1 MVRQLG
7 LSETGRQG
15 IVLNETV
22 DKDLHIFYFYL
33 SNTGWGVIAE
43 AKWPVLVLDCP
54 GTHSLMGLMTPDLP
68 SATTGAGQGAS
79 PPLATSSPIRR
90 DHTLDT
96 LVRLHF
102 EPGSEQALAM
112 LAGGDASGTDVALQ
126 PATGD
131 SPPVKVAEARLT
143 VCDVAL
149 GLLGGMMM
157 PGNGANSG
165 DMTSSQQ
172 LLAFAFDYGA
182 STSGRSDSVVLRIEL
197 LAVALSPAGVSPGA
211 YPTSHVM
218 TLSSDWR
225 SVKADVSADP
235 DAASGEFV
243 VNLQAFNPLQM
254 EAARSSGL
262 FMTAGRTFQGT
273 DGATYQIWTV
283 KAQQDRSQATVR
295 RLPWQACY

>member
-1 MVRQLG
+1 M
-7 LSETGRQG
+7 
-15 IVLNETV
+15 VLNETV
-22 DKDLHIFYFYL
+22 DKDLIFF
-33 SNTGWGVIAE
+33 SNTGWGLVAE

-54 GTHSLMGLMTPDLP
+54 GTNILMGLMTPDMP

-79 PPLATSSPIRR
+79 PLATSPPNRR

-112 LAGGDASGTDVALQ
+112 LAGASGTDAAL
-126 PATGD
+126 PATAAG
-131 SPPVKVAEARLT
+131 PPVKVAEARLT

-149 GLLGGMMM
+149 GLLGGLMM

-165 DMTSSQQ
+165 DMTSSQK

-182 STSGRSDSVVLRIEL
+182 STAGRSDAAVLRIEL
-197 LAVALSPAGVSPGA
+197 LTVAPSPPGVSPGA

-225 SVKADVSADP
+225 SVKADASTDP

-262 FMTAGRTFQGT
+262 FMTAGRTFQGS
-273 DGATYQIWTV
+273 DGATYQIWTL
-283 KAQQDRSQATVR
+283 KTQQDRAQATAR